1 MKRRNLTNKIM
12 QQGGLM
18 IEALAMLGLI
28 AVVTPTM
35 YKKSAERTMEVED
48 INTATT
54 VRTIM
59 GAAES
64 YVAANYA
71 TITSDMIK
79 NNQQVREIPMPNLD
93 NYLPYKFDTDKALY
107 NYNKPKVALVRQD
120 NNLTVFVLFP
130 AKNDADSG
138 IGQERTARIAA
149 LVGSNGGYVN
159 ANKSARGVGG
169 IWSLNTA
176 DFSNTFKDQNPNI
189 YSLVTA
195 SADTISA
202 SAGNEIDNDKYLQR
216 GKDDNDGD
224 ENLWKNTMR
233 TDLYMG
239 REYSDDDEADM
250 YKNAAGP
257 FSIRNIN
264 SLIVGSERAA
274 LGAADADGN
283 QTETGNYGLYISPA
297 ATNRNAFIAENL
309 EAAASKF
316 RVSQEFLGFGTTVPG
331 SNNIGDYSFS
341 VERNGNTLT
350 YGNLTVDKDVYL
362 ANAAGLWDDV
372 KIGSID
378 IHPADPDAD
387 DYAIKIKRS
396 TNDAPFGRVTIL
408 DDKIMQVNNF
418 GNNDLPAPT
427 EDRIV
432 LMDDGLKKVSGDENG
447 GGEDVPTISYRN
459 AAETPIFPVRIG
471 SNTKVE
477 GLLTAAQ
484 FDTQKLRAATLSV
497 GSEHIDDANKWLN
510 VDKDGVTIKDP
521 AYTVDEE
528 TSGDAGLSGTR
539 LRIANDI
546 IAMHVGEAT
555 NLREP
560 SGLNESSNSEQVVL
574 RKGVRTS
581 VYGTELDLRGE
592 NGATMTGSGVLVQ
605 ALTGGNGEK
614 LDDINDTHTTVKEN
628 TVMLRNNNMQMRM
641 NDNELRISGRTLATN
656 GDTEDGDKVLSANKK
671 YRTVF
676 SGGNLDLDNTNFNVQ
691 ALRPTDKDGAKTD
704 TKVKQSILSI
714 YGNDDYE
721 KQNDYK
727 YASGTNRDIFYDRHT
742 RYKTGTA
749 DARLQKVYDLAMH
762 GDILITDGLGGQ
774 KAAKGAGGG
783 TIYVSARSTGPNS
796 FAGIN
801 IVTKNVDVGS
811 ARDEYNP
818 QAKENIILIDQGAV
832 KTVQDNTSNSNSGS
846 AQSVSNY
853 YNEAGNGTIYI
864 RKGYLEVNP
873 EKVSM
878 AGTVINKESNP
889 LNGSGVIAASR
900 LVANNRRESNGEA
913 GYEVRQLINSD
924 VLATYNNASSSNNLH
939 RYDRYMVNPAYTSVM
954 HDIKLTT
961 RGGARLSDI
970 LPDFITKGIYVV
982 TNSCSEDSITFPPT
996 SKADIDKCKNT
1007 NGTYSLGTKDAWG
1020 SPVLGFVPAPQCPPG
1035 YGRVITLTPASFQM
1049 AQGGTLGMSNGARGQ
1064 YYVVPAGLNATAD
1077 GYLNKDSNGNITE
1090 TRFKKASVDKNNS
1103 KQAAYISIPPS
1114 ASRPITTTSGKLIVN
1129 GMSNIGTKEYVLTTN
1144 NADAKGPMY
1153 IQQSTW
1159 LKSYALKMVNS
1170 NNYVQGW
1177 AAIMGFVYPHSIY
1190 NGFATA
1196 VGSNPLKLSDA
1207 DDAAYWNLF
1216 PVLRSSME
1224 GYATVYCYFDRTNL
1238 MANDFVNGAGK
1249 YINTNDNYSSPAE
1262 GYGKTGSNL
1271 ERLNDPTLQYNEVW

>member
-1 MKRRNLTNKIM
+1 MKRRNLTNRIM

-130 AKNDADSG
+130 AKNDADAG

-176 DFSNTFKDQNPNI
+176 DFSNTFKDQDPNI

-283 QTETGNYGLYISPA
+283 QAETGNYGLYISPA
-297 ATNRNAFIAENL
+297 ATNKNAFIAENL
-309 EAAASKF
+309 EAAASNF
-316 RVSQEFLGFGTTVPG
+316 RVSQDFLGFGPTVPG
-331 SNNIGDYSFS
+331 SNNIGSYSFS

-396 TNDAPFGRVTIL
+396 IENNTSTNAPFGRVTIL

-432 LMDDGLKKVSGDENG
+432 LMDDGLKKVSGDVYD
-447 GGEDVPTISYRN
+447 GGEDVPTISYNN
-459 AAETPIFPVRIG
+459 AAAPVFPVRIG

-521 AYTVDEE
+521 AYPVDEE
-528 TSGDAGLSGTR
+528 AKDAGLSGTR

-555 NLREP
+555 NLNEP
-560 SGLNESSNSEQVVL
+560 YGLNESSNSEQVVL

-592 NGATMTGSGVLVQ
+592 KGATMTGSGVLVQ
-605 ALTGGNGEK
+605 ALSGGNGVK
-614 LDDINDTHTTVKEN
+614 LDDIDDTHTNVKEN

-641 NDNELRISGRTLATN
+641 NDNELRISGRTSVP
-656 GDTEDGDKVLSANKK
+656 DGNSVLSANKK

-721 KQNDYK
+721 QQGEYK
-727 YASGTNRDIFYDRHT
+727 DASDANNIFYDGNT
-742 RYKTGTA
+742 KSG
-749 DARLQKVYDLAMH
+749 KYDLAMH

-774 KAAKGAGGG
+774 KAAEGKTTGG
-783 TIYVSARSTGPNS
+783 TTYVSASSTAFNYS
-796 FAGIN
+796 AGIN
-801 IVTKNVDVGS
+801 IVTKNVENPGS
-811 ARDEYNP
+811 GEYKTS
-818 QAKENIILIDQGAV
+818 AKKNIILIDQGAV

-846 AQSVSNY
+846 AQNIPNHYSK
-853 YNEAGNGTIYI
+853 AGDGTIYI
-864 RKGYLEVNP
+864 RRGYLEVKSGSSTSAR
-873 EKVSM
+873 EK
-878 AGTVINKESNP
+878 NP
-889 LNGSGVIAASR
+889 LNGFGVIAASR
-900 LVANNRRESNGEA
+900 LVANNADDGLDRDVYMVPE
-913 GYEVRQLINSD
+913 LIKSD
-924 VLATYNNASSSNNLH
+924 VLTTYNNASSSNDLH

-954 HDIKLTT
+954 HDIKLVT

-982 TNSCSEDSITFPPT
+982 TNSCREDSITFPPA
-996 SKADIDKCKNT
+996 SKSDIDGCKNA
-1007 NGTYSLGTKDAWG
+1007 NGGYSLGTNEAWG

-1049 AQGGTLGMSNGARGQ
+1049 AQGGTLGMSNGNRGQ
-1064 YYVVPAGLNATAD
+1064 YYVVPAGLGASAD

-1090 TRFKKASVDKNNS
+1090 TRFKKASVDKDNS
-1103 KQAAYISIPPS
+1103 EQAAYISIPQS
-1114 ASRPITTTSGKLIVN
+1114 TGRPITATSGKLTVN
-1129 GMSNIGTKEYVLTTN
+1129 GMSNIATKDYVLTSN

-1170 NNYVQGW
+1170 DNYVQGW

-1190 NGFATA
+1190 SGFATA

-1238 MANDFVNGAGK
+1238 MAKDFNYVAGK
-1249 YINTNDNYSSPAE
+1249 YMNTNDNYSSPAE

-1271 ERLNDPTLQYNEVW
+1271 NRLNDPTLQYNEVW

>member
-1 MKRRNLTNKIM
+1 MKRRNLTNRIM

-176 DFSNTFKDQNPNI
+176 DFSNTFKDLDPNI

-283 QTETGNYGLYISPA
+283 QAETGNYGLYISPA

-316 RVSQEFLGFGTTVPG
+316 RVSQDFLGFGSTVPG
-331 SNNIGDYSFS
+331 TDNIDDYNFTINS
-341 VERNGNTLT
+341 NGNTT
-350 YGNLTVDKDVYL
+350 TKGTLTVDSDVYL
-362 ANAAGLWDDV
+362 ADATGLWNDV

-378 IHPADPDAD
+378 IHPAAQNRD
-387 DYAIKIKRS
+387 DYAIKIKKS
-396 TNDAPFGRVTIL
+396 TNDITASNYAPWGRVTIL

-418 GNNDLPAPT
+418 GNNDVSAPT

-447 GGEDVPTISYRN
+447 GGEDVPTISYNN
-459 AAETPIFPVRIG
+459 AAAPVFPVRIG

-510 VDKDGVTIKDP
+510 ADKDGVTIKDP
-521 AYTVDEE
+521 AYPVDEE
-528 TSGDAGLSGTR
+528 AENAGESGTR

-555 NLREP
+555 NLNEP
-560 SGLNESSNSEQVVL
+560 YGLNISSNSEQVVL
-574 RKGVRTS
+574 RKGRETAVF
-581 VYGTELDLRGE
+581 GTELDLRGE
-592 NGATMTGSGVLVQ
+592 KAATMTGRGVLVQ
-605 ALTGGNGEK
+605 ALSEKNGDGYK
-614 LDDINDTHTTVKEN
+614 NLDDMDDTHTNVKEN
-628 TVMLRNNNMQMRM
+628 TVMLRNNNMQMRI
-641 NDNELRISGRTLATN
+641 NDNELRISGRTSAT
-656 GDTEDGDKVLSANKK
+656 DGDEVLSANKK

-691 ALRPTDKDGAKTD
+691 ALRPTDEDGAKTD

-721 KQNDYK
+721 KKGEYK
-727 YASGTNRDIFYDRHT
+727 DASGANKNIFSDLNTERG
-742 RYKTGTA
+742 K
-749 DARLQKVYDLAMH
+749 YDLAMH
-762 GDILITDGLGGQ
+762 GDILITDGKGGQ
-774 KAAKGAGGG
+774 TAAKGSLGG
-783 TIYVSARSTGPNS
+783 TTYVSASSTGFNS
-796 FAGIN
+796 DAGIN
-801 IVTKNVDVGS
+801 IVTKNVKNDQSGM
-811 ARDEYNP
+811 EYY
-818 QAKENIILIDQGAV
+818 KYKKRNIILIDQGAE
-832 KTVQDNTSNSNSGS
+832 KTVQEKTSNSNSGS

-853 YNEAGNGTIYI
+853 YDKAGSGTIYI
-864 RKGYLEVNP
+864 RKGYLEVKPNIVNMK
-873 EKVSM
+873 EKD
-878 AGTVINKESNP
+878 P
-889 LNGSGVIAASR
+889 LNGNGVIVASR
-900 LVANNRRESNGEA
+900 LVANNSPLTPTP
-913 GYEVRQLINSD
+913 GYKVPELINSD
-924 VLATYNNASSSNNLH
+924 VLTTYNNVNSSDNLH

-954 HDIKLTT
+954 HDIKLVT

-982 TNSCSEDSITFPPT
+982 TNSCSEASITFPPT
-996 SKADIDKCKNT
+996 SKSDIDRCENLGKDE
-1007 NGTYSLGTKDAWG
+1007 TYSLGSENAWG

-1049 AQGGTLGMSNGARGQ
+1049 AQGGTLGMSNGSRGQ

-1103 KQAAYISIPPS
+1103 EQAAYISTPS
-1114 ASRPITTTSGKLIVN
+1114 SGVRPGTTTSGKLTVN
-1129 GMSNIGTKEYVLTTN
+1129 GMSNIGTKEYVLTAS

-1159 LKSYALKMVNS
+1159 LKSYALKMVNN

-1190 NGFATA
+1190 SGFATA
-1196 VGSNPLKLSDA
+1196 VGSNPLKLSKA

-1238 MANDFVNGAGK
+1238 MAEDFNKNTNTSK
-1249 YINTNDNYSSPAE
+1249 YINTNNNYSSPAE

-1271 ERLNDPTLQYNEVW
+1271 NRLNDPTLQYNEVW

>member
-1 MKRRNLTNKIM
+1 MKRRNLTNRIM

-283 QTETGNYGLYISPA
+283 QAETGNYGLYISPA

-309 EAAASKF
+309 EAAASNF
-316 RVSQEFLGFGTTVPG
+316 RVSQDFLGFGNGTPG
-331 SNNIGDYSFS
+331 TSTIDDYSFT
-341 VERNGNTLT
+341 VDGNGNTKT
-350 YGNLTVDKDVYL
+350 YGNLTVDSDVYL

-378 IHPADPDAD
+378 IHPAAPDAD

-396 TNDAPFGRVTIL
+396 TNDITASNYAPWGRVTIL

-418 GNNDLPAPT
+418 GNNDLSAPT

-447 GGEDVPTISYRN
+447 GGENVPTISYRN
-459 AAETPIFPVRIG
+459 AAETPVFPVRIG
-471 SNTKVE
+471 ANTKVE

-528 TSGDAGLSGTR
+528 AEDAGESGTR

-560 SGLNESSNSEQVVL
+560 YGLNESSNSEQVVL
-574 RKGVRTS
+574 RSGRGTS

-592 NGATMTGSGVLVQ
+592 NGATMTGRGVLVQ
-605 ALTGGNGEK
+605 ALSEKNGDGYK
-614 LDDINDTHTTVKEN
+614 NLGDINDTYSTVKEN

-641 NDNELRISGRTLATN
+641 NDNELRISGRTSAT
-656 GDTEDGDKVLSANKK
+656 DGDEVLSANKK

-721 KQNDYK
+721 QQGEYK
-727 YASGTNRDIFYDRHT
+727 DASGAIFYDGNT
-742 RYKTGTA
+742 KSG
-749 DARLQKVYDLAMH
+749 KYDLAMH
-762 GDILITDGLGGQ
+762 GDILITDGFGGQ
-774 KAAKGAGGG
+774 KAAEGKTTGG
-783 TIYVSARSTGPNS
+783 TTYVSASSTAFNYS
-796 FAGIN
+796 AGIN
-801 IVTKNVDVGS
+801 IVTKNVENPGS
-811 ARDEYNP
+811 GEYKAS
-818 QAKENIILIDQGAV
+818 AKKNIILIDQGAV

-846 AQSVSNY
+846 AQNIPNLYSK
-853 YNEAGNGTIYI
+853 AGDGTIYI
-864 RKGYLEVNP
+864 RKGYLEVKSGSSTSAR
-873 EKVSM
+873 EK
-878 AGTVINKESNP
+878 NP
-889 LNGSGVIAASR
+889 LNGFGVIAASR
-900 LVANNRRESNGEA
+900 LVANNADDGLDRDVYMVPE
-913 GYEVRQLINSD
+913 LIKSD
-924 VLATYNNASSSNNLH
+924 VLTTYNNASSSTGLH

-954 HDIKLTT
+954 HDIKLVT

-982 TNSCSEDSITFPPT
+982 TNSCSEDSIKFPPEN
-996 SKADIDKCKNT
+996 KEQIDACANLKKDDK
-1007 NGTYSLGTKDAWG
+1007 YSLGSENAWG

-1049 AQGGTLGMSNGARGQ
+1049 AQSGTLGMSNGKHGQ
-1064 YYVVPAGLNATAD
+1064 YYVVPAGLYASAD
-1077 GYLNKDSNGNITE
+1077 NYLNKDSNGNITE

-1103 KQAAYISIPPS
+1103 EQAAYISIPP
-1114 ASRPITTTSGKLIVN
+1114 SRPITTTSGKLTVN
-1129 GMSNIGTKEYVLTTN
+1129 GMSNIGTKEYVLTAN
-1144 NADAKGPMY
+1144 NAEAKGPMY

-1159 LKSYALKMVNS
+1159 LKSYALKMVNN

-1177 AAIMGFVYPHSIY
+1177 AAIMGFVYPESMY
-1190 NGFATA
+1190 SGFATA
-1196 VGSNPLKLSDA
+1196 VGSNPLKLSDTKGS
-1207 DDAAYWNLF
+1207 AYWNLF

-1238 MANDFVNGAGK
+1238 MAKDFNYVAGR

-1271 ERLNDPTLQYNEVW
+1271 NRLNDPTLQYNEVW

>member
-1 MKRRNLTNKIM
+1 MKRRNLTNRIM

-283 QTETGNYGLYISPA
+283 QAETGNYGLYISPA

-309 EAAASKF
+309 EAAVSSF
-316 RVSQEFLGFGTTVPG
+316 RVSQDFLGFGNDTPG
-331 SNNIGDYSFS
+331 TSTIDDYSFT
-341 VERNGNTLT
+341 VDGNGNTKT

-378 IHPADPDAD
+378 IHPGNPDAD

-396 TNDAPFGRVTIL
+396 IENNAPFGRVTIL

-418 GNNDLPAPT
+418 GTNDVSAPT

-432 LMDDGLKKVSGDENG
+432 LMDDGLKKVSGDEDG
-447 GGEDVPTISYRN
+447 GGEDVPTISYNN
-459 AAETPIFPVRIG
+459 AAAPVFPVRIG

-510 VDKDGVTIKDP
+510 ADKDGVTIKDP
-521 AYTVDEE
+521 DYTVDEE

-560 SGLNESSNSEQVVL
+560 SGLNISSNSEQVVL

-592 NGATMTGSGVLVQ
+592 KGATMTGRGVLVQ
-605 ALTGGNGEK
+605 ALSEKNGDGYK
-614 LDDINDTHTTVKEN
+614 DLDDINDTYSTVKEN

-641 NDNELRISGRTLATN
+641 NDNELRISGRTSAT
-656 GDTEDGDKVLSANKK
+656 DGDEVLSANKK

-721 KQNDYK
+721 KQGEYK
-727 YASGTNRDIFYDRHT
+727 DASGANKDIFYDKDTKYNPDKRT
-742 RYKTGTA
+742 
-749 DARLQKVYDLAMH
+749 YDLAMH
-762 GDILITDGLGGQ
+762 GDILITDGKEGQ
-774 KAAKGAGGG
+774 KAVINQSGG
-783 TIYVSARSTGPNS
+783 TQYVSFSSSGFASA
-796 FAGIN
+796 AGIN
-801 IVTKNVDVGS
+801 IVTKNVENPGS
-811 ARDEYNP
+811 GEYKSL
-818 QAKENIILIDQGAV
+818 AKRNIILIDQGAV
-832 KTVQDNTSNSNSGS
+832 KTVQDTSSNSNSGS

-853 YNEAGNGTIYI
+853 YARAREGTIYI
-864 RKGYLEVNP
+864 RKGYLEVKSEN
-873 EKVSM
+873 
-878 AGTVINKESNP
+878 GTLGLNTAINKESNP

-900 LVANNRRESNGEA
+900 LVANNRRDSTGVS
-913 GYEVRQLINSD
+913 GYSVPQLINSN
-924 VLATYNNASSSNNLH
+924 VLTTYNNVGDLH

-954 HDIKLTT
+954 HDIKLVT

-982 TNSCSEDSITFPPT
+982 TNSCREDSITFPPA
-996 SKADIDKCKNT
+996 SKSDIDRCENA
-1007 NGTYSLGTKDAWG
+1007 NGGYSLGTNEAWG

-1049 AQGGTLGMSNGARGQ
+1049 AQGGTLGMSNGSHGQ
-1064 YYVVPAGLNATAD
+1064 YYVVPAGLGASAD
-1077 GYLNKDSNGNITE
+1077 GYLNKDVNGNITE
-1090 TRFKKASVDKNNS
+1090 TRFKKASVDKDNS

-1114 ASRPITTTSGKLIVN
+1114 TDRPITATSGKLTVN
-1129 GMSNIGTKEYVLTTN
+1129 GMSNIVTNEYVLTAS

-1159 LKSYALKMVNS
+1159 LKSYALKMVNN

-1177 AAIMGFVYPHSIY
+1177 AAIMGFVYPEKIY
-1190 NGFATA
+1190 SGFATA
-1196 VGSNPLKLSDA
+1196 VGGKPLKLSKDEN
-1207 DDAAYWNLF
+1207 DGSAYWNLF

-1238 MANDFVNGAGK
+1238 MAEDFNGAGR
-1249 YINTNDNYSSPAE
+1249 YINTNDNYSSPAA

-1271 ERLNDPTLQYNEVW
+1271 NRLNDPTLQYNEVW

>member
-1 MKRRNLTNKIM
+1 MKRRNLTNRIM

-130 AKNDADSG
+130 AKNDADAG

-283 QTETGNYGLYISPA
+283 QAETGNYGLYISPA

-309 EAAASKF
+309 EAAASNF
-316 RVSQEFLGFGTTVPG
+316 RVSQDFLGFGPTVPG
-331 SNNIGDYSFS
+331 SNDIGSYSFS

-378 IHPADPDAD
+378 IHPGNPDAD

-396 TNDAPFGRVTIL
+396 IENNAPFGRVTIL

-418 GNNDLPAPT
+418 GTNDVSAPT

-432 LMDDGLKKVSGDENG
+432 LMDDGLKKVSGDEDG
-447 GGEDVPTISYRN
+447 GGEDVPTISYNN
-459 AAETPIFPVRIG
+459 AAAPVFPVRIG

-528 TSGDAGLSGTR
+528 TSGDAGESGTR

-560 SGLNESSNSEQVVL
+560 SGLNISSNSEQVVL

-592 NGATMTGSGVLVQ
+592 KGATMTGRRVLLQ
-605 ALTGGNGEK
+605 ALSEKNGDGYK
-614 LDDINDTHTTVKEN
+614 DLDDINDTYSTVKEN

-641 NDNELRISGRTLATN
+641 NDNELRISGRTSAT
-656 GDTEDGDKVLSANKK
+656 DGDEVLSTNKK

-691 ALRPTDKDGAKTD
+691 ALRPTDENGEKTD

-721 KQNDYK
+721 KQGEYK
-727 YASGTNRDIFYDRHT
+727 DASGANKNIFYDRNT
-742 RYKTGTA
+742 NTKG
-749 DARLQKVYDLAMH
+749 KYDLAMH
-762 GDILITDGLGGQ
+762 GDILITDGKEGQ
-774 KAAKGAGGG
+774 KAAINSSGG
-783 TIYVSARSTGPNS
+783 TRYVSFNSTRVQS
-796 FAGIN
+796 DVGIN
-801 IVTKNVDVGS
+801 IVTKNVENPGS
-811 ARDEYNP
+811 GEYNRS
-818 QAKENIILIDQGAV
+818 AKRNIILIDQGAV
-832 KTVQDNTSNSNSGS
+832 KTVQDTSSNSNSGS
-846 AQSVSNY
+846 AQSVPNY
-853 YNEAGNGTIYI
+853 YSKAGDGTIYI
-864 RKGYLEVNP
+864 RRGYLEVKSGSSTSAR
-873 EKVSM
+873 EK
-878 AGTVINKESNP
+878 NP
-889 LNGSGVIAASR
+889 LNGFGVIAASR
-900 LVANNRRESNGEA
+900 LVANNADDGLDRDVYMVPE
-913 GYEVRQLINSD
+913 LIKSD
-924 VLATYNNASSSNNLH
+924 VLTTYNNASSSNNLH

-954 HDIKLTT
+954 HDIKLVT

-982 TNSCSEDSITFPPT
+982 TNSCSEDSITFPPA
-996 SKADIDKCKNT
+996 SKSDIDRCT
-1007 NGTYSLGTKDAWG
+1007 NLGKDESYSLGSGNAWG

-1049 AQGGTLGMSNGARGQ
+1049 AQGGTLGMSNGSHGQ
-1064 YYVVPAGLNATAD
+1064 YYVVPAGIYAPAD
-1077 GYLNKDSNGNITE
+1077 GYLNKDINGNITE

-1103 KQAAYISIPPS
+1103 KEAAYISTPS
-1114 ASRPITTTSGKLIVN
+1114 SGVRPGTGTSNITVK
-1129 GMSNIGTKEYVLTTN
+1129 GMSNIATKEYVLTAS

-1170 NNYVQGW
+1170 ENGYVQGW

-1190 NGFATA
+1190 SGFATA

-1238 MANDFVNGAGK
+1238 MAKDFNYVAGK
-1249 YINTNDNYSSPAE
+1249 YMNTNDNYSSPAE

-1271 ERLNDPTLQYNEVW
+1271 NRLNDPTLQYNEVW

>member
-1 MKRRNLTNKIM
+1 MKRRNLTNRIM

-283 QTETGNYGLYISPA
+283 QAETGNYGLYISPA

-309 EAAASKF
+309 EAAASSF
-316 RVSQEFLGFGTTVPG
+316 RVSQDFLGFGNDTPG
-331 SNNIGDYSFS
+331 TSTIDDYSFT
-341 VERNGNTLT
+341 VDGNGNTKT
-350 YGNLTVDKDVYL
+350 YGNLTVDEDVYL

-378 IHPADPDAD
+378 IHPGNPDAD

-396 TNDAPFGRVTIL
+396 IENNTSTNAPFGRVTIL

-418 GNNDLPAPT
+418 GTNDVSAPT

-432 LMDDGLKKVSGDENG
+432 LMDDGLKKVSGDEDG
-447 GGEDVPTISYRN
+447 GGEDVPTISYNN
-459 AAETPIFPVRIG
+459 AAAPIFPVRIG

-528 TSGDAGLSGTR
+528 TSGDAGESGTR

-560 SGLNESSNSEQVVL
+560 SGLNISSNSEQVVL

-592 NGATMTGSGVLVQ
+592 KGATMTGRRVLLQ
-605 ALTGGNGEK
+605 ALSEKNGDGYK
-614 LDDINDTHTTVKEN
+614 DLDDINDTYSTVKEN

-641 NDNELRISGRTLATN
+641 NDNELRISGRTSAT
-656 GDTEDGDKVLSANKK
+656 DGDEVLSTNKK

-691 ALRPTDKDGAKTD
+691 ALRPTDENGEKTD

-721 KQNDYK
+721 KQREYK
-727 YASGTNRDIFYDRHT
+727 DASGANKDIFYDGDT
-742 RYKTGTA
+742 KSG
-749 DARLQKVYDLAMH
+749 KYDLAMH

-774 KAAKGAGGG
+774 RAAKGHIIGG
-783 TIYVSARSTGPNS
+783 TTYVSVSSTELNYR
-796 FAGIN
+796 AGIN
-801 IVTKNVDVGS
+801 IVTKNVENPGS
-811 ARDEYNP
+811 GEYKTS
-818 QAKENIILIDQGAV
+818 AKRNIILIDQGAV
-832 KTVQDNTSNSNSGS
+832 KTVQDTSSNSNSGS
-846 AQSVSNY
+846 AQSVPNY
-853 YNEAGNGTIYI
+853 YSKAGDGTIYI
-864 RKGYLEVNP
+864 RRGYLEVKSGSSTSAR
-873 EKVSM
+873 EK
-878 AGTVINKESNP
+878 NP
-889 LNGSGVIAASR
+889 LNGFGVIAASR
-900 LVANNRRESNGEA
+900 LVANNADDGLDRDVYMVPE
-913 GYEVRQLINSD
+913 LIKSD
-924 VLATYNNASSSNNLH
+924 VLTTYNNASSSNNLH

-954 HDIKLTT
+954 HDIKLVT

-982 TNSCSEDSITFPPT
+982 TNSCREDSITFPPA
-996 SKADIDKCKNT
+996 SKSDIDRCENA
-1007 NGTYSLGTKDAWG
+1007 NGGYSLGTNEAWG

-1049 AQGGTLGMSNGARGQ
+1049 AQGGTLGMSNGSHGQ
-1064 YYVVPAGLNATAD
+1064 YYVVPAGLGASAD

-1103 KQAAYISIPPS
+1103 KEAAYISIPPS
-1114 ASRPITTTSGKLIVN
+1114 TGRPQITATSGKLTVN
-1129 GMSNIGTKEYVLTTN
+1129 GMSNIATKDYVLTSN

-1170 NNYVQGW
+1170 ENGYVQGW

-1190 NGFATA
+1190 SGFATA

-1238 MANDFVNGAGK
+1238 MAKDFNYVAGK
-1249 YINTNDNYSSPAE
+1249 YMNTNDNYSSPAE

-1271 ERLNDPTLQYNEVW
+1271 NRLNDPTLQYNEVW

>member
-1 MKRRNLTNKIM
+1 MKRRNLTNRIM

-283 QTETGNYGLYISPA
+283 QAETGNYGLYISPA

-309 EAAASKF
+309 EAAASNF
-316 RVSQEFLGFGTTVPG
+316 RVSQDFLGFGPTVPG
-331 SNNIGDYSFS
+331 SNDIGSYSFS

-378 IHPADPDAD
+378 IHPGNPDAD

-396 TNDAPFGRVTIL
+396 IENNAPFGRVTIL

-418 GNNDLPAPT
+418 GTNDVSAPT

-432 LMDDGLKKVSGDENG
+432 LMDDGLKKVSGDEDG
-447 GGEDVPTISYRN
+447 GGEDVPTISYNN
-459 AAETPIFPVRIG
+459 AAAPVFPVRIG

-510 VDKDGVTIKDP
+510 ADKDGVTIKDP
-521 AYTVDEE
+521 AYPVDEE
-528 TSGDAGLSGTR
+528 AKDAGLSGTR

-546 IAMHVGEAT
+546 IAMHVGAAT
-555 NLREP
+555 NLDEP
-560 SGLNESSNSEQVVL
+560 YGLNISSNSEQVVL

-592 NGATMTGSGVLVQ
+592 KGATMTGRRVLLQ
-605 ALTGGNGEK
+605 ALSEKNGDGYK
-614 LDDINDTHTTVKEN
+614 DLDDINDTYSTVKEN

-641 NDNELRISGRTLATN
+641 NDNELRISGRTSAT
-656 GDTEDGDKVLSANKK
+656 DGDEVLSTNKK

-691 ALRPTDKDGAKTD
+691 ALRPTDENGAKTD

-721 KQNDYK
+721 KQGEYK
-727 YASGTNRDIFYDRHT
+727 DASGANKNIFYDRNT
-742 RYKTGTA
+742 NTKG
-749 DARLQKVYDLAMH
+749 KYDLAMH

-774 KAAKGAGGG
+774 NATKGSLGG
-783 TIYVSARSTGPNS
+783 TTYVSASSTGFNS
-796 FAGIN
+796 DAGIN
-801 IVTKNVDVGS
+801 IVTKNVKNSQSGM
-811 ARDEYNP
+811 EYY
-818 QAKENIILIDQGAV
+818 KYKKRNIILIDQGAV

-846 AQSVSNY
+846 AQSVPNY
-853 YNEAGNGTIYI
+853 HDKATNGTIYI
-864 RKGYLEVNP
+864 RKGYLEVTPNIVNMK
-873 EKVSM
+873 EKD
-878 AGTVINKESNP
+878 P
-889 LNGSGVIAASR
+889 LNGNGVIVASR
-900 LVANNRRESNGEA
+900 LVANNSPLTSTP
-913 GYEVRQLINSD
+913 GYKVPQLINSD
-924 VLATYNNASSSNNLH
+924 ALATYNNVNSSDNLH

-954 HDIKLTT
+954 HDIKLVT

-982 TNSCSEDSITFPPT
+982 TNSCGEASIPFPPT
-996 SKADIDKCKNT
+996 SKEQIDGCT
-1007 NGTYSLGTKDAWG
+1007 NLGKDESYSLGSENAWG

-1064 YYVVPAGLNATAD
+1064 YYVVPAGLYASAD
-1077 GYLNKDSNGNITE
+1077 NYLNKDSNGNITE

-1103 KQAAYISIPPS
+1103 KEAAYISIPPS
-1114 ASRPITTTSGKLIVN
+1114 TVRPPITATSGKLTVN
-1129 GMSNIGTKEYVLTTN
+1129 GMSNIATKDYVLTSN

-1177 AAIMGFVYPHSIY
+1177 AAIMGFVYPESMY
-1190 NGFATA
+1190 SGFATA
-1196 VGSNPLKLSDA
+1196 VGSNPLKLSKDKGS
-1207 DDAAYWNLF
+1207 AYWNLF

-1238 MANDFVNGAGK
+1238 MANDFVDGASK
-1249 YINTNDNYSSPAE
+1249 YINTNVNYSSPAD

-1271 ERLNDPTLQYNEVW
+1271 NRLNDPTLQYNEVW